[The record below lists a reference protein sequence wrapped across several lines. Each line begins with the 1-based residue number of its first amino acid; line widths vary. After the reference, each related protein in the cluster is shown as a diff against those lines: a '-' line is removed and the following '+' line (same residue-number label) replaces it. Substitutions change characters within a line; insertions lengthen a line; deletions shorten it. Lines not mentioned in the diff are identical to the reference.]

1 MKKKLLFVIN
11 TLSRAG
17 AETALLALLNSLNP
31 EQVEVSLFVL
41 MGQGELVPELPGYV
55 RVLNKSIQ
63 SESVL
68 TAAGRKYMART
79 MGKAMLS
86 RGTILRKFPYM
97 VSQTAAMVKRGRFS
111 VEKLLWPVLAEGA
124 PRLEEEFDLA
134 VAYLEGGSAYYVANF
149 VKAKKKAAFI
159 HIDYAQ
165 AGYNRKIDGDCYL
178 KFDRIFTVS
187 KEIQEPFLKIYPELA
202 QRMDVFHNI
211 LDVQR
216 IYRLS
221 KEPGG
226 FPDDFDGVKILTVG
240 RLKAQKALEISIDA
254 MRLLKDSG
262 VKARWYVLGEGD
274 QRAFLENHIRQQGL
288 EQDFILMGAVGN
300 PYPWFAQAD
309 LYVHCSRFEG
319 KSIAIQEALLL
330 GCPVVVSDCSGNREQ
345 LTDGVNGQLC
355 QLSADEIARTIRQL
369 LADPERMEWYRRAAS
384 EQGVHQCNELNKLY
398 ELLS

>member
-97 VSQTAAMVKRGRFS
+97 VSQTAVMVKRGRFS

-240 RLKAQKALEISIDA
+240 RLKAQKALEVSIDA

-369 LADPERMEWYRRAAS
+369 LADPERMERYRRAAS

>member
-187 KEIQEPFLKIYPELA
+187 KEIQEPFLNIYPELA

-240 RLKAQKALEISIDA
+240 RLKAQKALEVSIDA

-369 LADPERMEWYRRAAS
+369 LADPERMERYRRAAS

>member
-187 KEIQEPFLKIYPELA
+187 KEIQEPFLNIYPELA

-226 FPDDFDGVKILTVG
+226 FPQYFDGWKLLTVG

-254 MRLLKDSG
+254 MKLLKDSG
-262 VKARWYVLGEGD
+262 IKARWYVLGEGD
-274 QRAFLENHIRQQGL
+274 QRAFLENYIRQQGL
-288 EQDFILMGAVGN
+288 ERDFILMGAVGN

-369 LADPERMEWYRRAAS
+369 LADPERMERYRRAAS

>member
-31 EQVEVSLFVL
+31 EQVDVSLFVL

-240 RLKAQKALEISIDA
+240 RLKAQKALEVSIDA

-355 QLSADEIARTIRQL
+355 QLSASEIARTIRQL
-369 LADPERMEWYRRAAS
+369 LADPERMERYRRAAS

>member
-17 AETALLALLNSLNP
+17 AETALLALLNSLDP
-31 EQVEVSLFVL
+31 EQVKVSLFVL

-134 VAYLEGGSAYYVANF
+134 VAFLEGGSAYYVANF

-187 KEIQEPFLKIYPELA
+187 KEIQEPFLNIYPELA

-240 RLKAQKALEISIDA
+240 RLKAQKALEVSIDA

-274 QRAFLENHIRQQGL
+274 QRAFLENYIRQQGL
-288 EQDFILMGAVGN
+288 ERDFILMGAVGN

-369 LADPERMEWYRRAAS
+369 LADPERMERYRRAAS

>member
-187 KEIQEPFLKIYPELA
+187 KEIQEPFLNIYPELA

-355 QLSADEIARTIRQL
+355 QLSASEIARTIRQL
-369 LADPERMEWYRRAAS
+369 LADPERMERYRRAAS

>member
-97 VSQTAAMVKRGRFS
+97 VSQTAAMVKRGKFS

-187 KEIQEPFLKIYPELA
+187 KEIQEPFLNIYPELA

-274 QRAFLENHIRQQGL
+274 QRAFLENHLRQQGL

-355 QLSADEIARTIRQL
+355 QLSASEIARTIRQL
-369 LADPERMEWYRRAAS
+369 LADPERMERYRRAAS

>member
-187 KEIQEPFLKIYPELA
+187 KEIQEPFLNIYPELA

-240 RLKAQKALEISIDA
+240 RLKAQKALEVSIDA

-274 QRAFLENHIRQQGL
+274 QRTFLENHIRQQGL
-288 EQDFILMGAVGN
+288 EQDFILVGAVGN

-319 KSIAIQEALLL
+319 KSIAIQEALIL

-369 LADPERMEWYRRAAS
+369 LADPERMERYRRAAS

>member
-55 RVLNKSIQ
+55 RVLNKSIE

-240 RLKAQKALEISIDA
+240 RMKAQKALEISIDA

-369 LADPERMEWYRRAAS
+369 LADPERMERYRRAAL

>member
-31 EQVEVSLFVL
+31 EQVDVSLFVL

-97 VSQTAAMVKRGRFS
+97 VSQTAVMVKRGRFS

-187 KEIQEPFLKIYPELA
+187 KEIQEPFLNIYPELA

-274 QRAFLENHIRQQGL
+274 QRAFLENHICQQGL

-355 QLSADEIARTIRQL
+355 QLSASEIARTIRQL
-369 LADPERMEWYRRAAS
+369 LADPERMERYRRAAS